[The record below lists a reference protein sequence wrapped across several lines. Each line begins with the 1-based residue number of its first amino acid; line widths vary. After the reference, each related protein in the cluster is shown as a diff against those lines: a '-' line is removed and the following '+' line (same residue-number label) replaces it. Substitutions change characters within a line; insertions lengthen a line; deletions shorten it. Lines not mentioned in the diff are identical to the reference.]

1 MLRETK
7 KGKNMEG
14 LVLALFALKNQYQS
28 QRQARNIPEP
38 KFQPFNLAALRLPK
52 DTEDTTRG
60 AKQNRQPALAVPAA
74 C

>member
-14 LVLALFALKNQYQS
+14 LVLALFVLKNQYQS
-28 QRQARNIPEP
+28 QQPARTIPEP
-38 KFQPFNLAALRLPK
+38 EFKRFNLAALRLPK
-52 DTEDTTRG
+52 DTVDTTRG
-60 AKQNRQPALAVPAA
+60 VTQNRRPALAVPAA